1 MTQQTFKRIG
11 YCTAAQEVFPL
22 QMCIFCE
29 DKMHECCQSNGGFK
43 KDPVCCKCREN
54 GSFCTEIRRL
64 KICAGHHTAGQAL
77 HMVAF
82 LWGSKPVRKVSK
94 EKVQELE
101 DHRSHQLVAYATM
114 LLHG

>member
-1 MTQQTFKRIG
+1 
-11 YCTAAQEVFPL
+11 
-22 QMCIFCE
+22 
-29 DKMHECCQSNGGFK
+29 
-43 KDPVCCKCREN
+43 
-54 GSFCTEIRRL
+54 
-64 KICAGHHTAGQAL
+64 
-77 HMVAF
+77 MVAF